1 MDPRRA
7 AAPAEA
13 TATPPR
19 PRRPAPRGPAVARAG
34 AAVGAVACAA
44 ALLLAGR
51 ALPEAGG
58 RGAAA
63 AQAPPTV
70 EQLAAR
76 APADLEERVNA
87 YLLGVPA
94 DCLVGVEYEIETAWP
109 GSVGDHHAMVVRRC

>member
-13 TATPPR
+13 VAAPGR
-19 PRRPAPRGPAVARAG
+19 PRRSAWRRLAG
-34 AAVGAVACAA
+34 AAAGAVACAA

-51 ALPEAGG
+51 ALPDGGG